1 MDNHYDI
8 AIIGMGCAGSHVV
21 LQLLENAPHLR
32 VAILDPYG
40 SLTQEKTWSFWEKGP
55 GKYDDLIIASWK
67 NCRFHT
73 GDEELSLTMN
83 PYLYKSIENVKF
95 SAFAKA
101 QLQQNSNYTYLES
114 KVLNID
120 QEANPNYQDDKIYVN
135 HAKGTISSDLVLDS
149 RPLEVIPSTGITLL
163 QHFKGW
169 FIETPEDYFDP
180 KEFTKM
186 DYQLVDP
193 GTTSFV
199 YILPFSKR
207 KALVEYTYFTKNLVQ
222 DDVYDQ
228 YLETYIT
235 DFLKISDYKISK
247 VEKGI
252 IPMTSHDFKPFKNKN
267 VVKIGTAGGWVK
279 ASTGYSFKNSE
290 RLARQLVKNYLENR
304 PLSYKMTNKKY
315 EVFDETL
322 LRVLHENEAS
332 GPEIFSKMY
341 QRNSV
346 QSIMA
351 FLDEESS
358 VLAELGIMKSL
369 TSWPFIKN
377 FFKSL

>member
-21 LQLLENAPHLR
+21 LQLLENAPHLK

-67 NCRFHT
+67 KCRFHT

-101 QLQQNSNYTYLES
+101 QLHQNSKYHYIGSEVTHLEQTHNS
-114 KVLNID
+114 KELTVSYNNGSLT
-120 QEANPNYQDDKIYVN
+120 A
-135 HAKGTISSDLVLDS
+135 DLVLDS
-149 RPLEVIPSTGITLL
+149 RPLEDIPSTGITLL

-169 FIETPEDYFDP
+169 FIETPEDYFDS

-199 YILPFSKR
+199 YVLPFSKR
-207 KALVEYTYFTKNLVQ
+207 KALVEYTYFAKNLVQ

-235 DFLKISDYKISK
+235 DFLKISDYKITK

-252 IPMTSHDFKPFKNKN
+252 IPMTSHDFKPFKNKD
-267 VVKIGTAGGWVK
+267 VVTIGTAGGWVK

-304 PLSYKMTNKKY
+304 PLFYKMTNKKY

-346 QSIMA
+346 QNIMA
-351 FLDEESS
+351 FLDEESNL
-358 VLAELGIMKSL
+358 LAELGIMKSL
-369 TSWPFIKN
+369 TSWPFVKN

>member
-21 LQLLENAPHLR
+21 LQLLENAPHLK

-83 PYLYKSIENVKF
+83 PYLYKSIENVQF

-101 QLQQNSNYTYLES
+101 QLQLNSNYHYIGSEVTHLEQTHNS
-114 KVLNID
+114 KEVTVSYNNGSLT
-120 QEANPNYQDDKIYVN
+120 A
-135 HAKGTISSDLVLDS
+135 DLVLDG
-149 RPLEVIPSTGITLL
+149 RPLKNNPSDGITLL

-169 FIETPEDYFDP
+169 FIETSEDYFDP

-207 KALVEYTYFTKNLVQ
+207 KALVEYTYFAKNLVQ
-222 DDVYDQ
+222 DDVYEQ
-228 YLETYIT
+228 YLKTYIT

-267 VVKIGTAGGWVK
+267 VVTIGTAGGWVK

-346 QSIMA
+346 QNIMA

>member
-101 QLQQNSNYTYLES
+101 QLQQNSNYHYIGSEVTDLEQTHNS
-114 KVLNID
+114 KGVTVSYNNGSLT
-120 QEANPNYQDDKIYVN
+120 A
-135 HAKGTISSDLVLDS
+135 DLVLDG
-149 RPLEVIPSTGITLL
+149 RPLKNNPSDGITLL

-207 KALVEYTYFTKNLVQ
+207 KALVEYTYFAKNLVQ

-235 DFLKISDYKISK
+235 DFLKISEYKITK

-252 IPMTSHDFKPFKNKN
+252 IPMTSNDFKPFKNKN
-267 VVKIGTAGGWVK
+267 VVTIGTAGGWIK

-346 QSIMA
+346 QNIMA

-358 VLAELGIMKSL
+358 LLAELGIMKSL

>member
-101 QLQQNSNYTYLES
+101 QLQQNSKYHYIGSEVTHLEQTHNS
-114 KVLNID
+114 KGVTVSYNNGSLT
-120 QEANPNYQDDKIYVN
+120 A
-135 HAKGTISSDLVLDS
+135 DLVLDS
-149 RPLEVIPSTGITLL
+149 RPLEDIPSTGITLL

-169 FIETPEDYFDP
+169 FIETSEDYFDP

-207 KALVEYTYFTKNLVQ
+207 KALVEYTYFAKNLVQ

-235 DFLKISDYKISK
+235 DFLKISDYKITK

-267 VVKIGTAGGWVK
+267 VATIGTAGGWVK

-346 QSIMA
+346 QNIMA

-369 TSWPFIKN
+369 T
-377 FFKSL
+377 

>member
-101 QLQQNSNYTYLES
+101 QLQQNSKYHYIGSEVTHLEQTHNS
-114 KVLNID
+114 KEVTVSYNNGSLT
-120 QEANPNYQDDKIYVN
+120 A
-135 HAKGTISSDLVLDS
+135 DLVLDG
-149 RPLEVIPSTGITLL
+149 RPLKNNPSDGITLL

-169 FIETPEDYFDP
+169 FIETSEDYFDP

-207 KALVEYTYFTKNLVQ
+207 KALVEYTYFAKNLVQ
-222 DDVYDQ
+222 DDVYEE

-235 DFLKISDYKISK
+235 DFLKISDYKITK

-252 IPMTSHDFKPFKNKN
+252 IPMTSNDFKSFKNKN

-304 PLSYKMTNKKY
+304 PISYKMTNKKY

-346 QSIMA
+346 QNIMA

-358 VLAELGIMKSL
+358 LLAELGIMKSL
-369 TSWPFIKN
+369 TSWPFVKN